1 MQTKQ
6 SGGAAKTPLQWQ
18 RLKQPNGPGALV
30 GGATWPGCWH
40 TMGLPPKRLEKMM
53 PLAQGKLVGDAMH
66 ATAAASDTSVMQ
78 MAGTHEPAQITVQL
92 MTG

>member
-1 MQTKQ
+1 MQAKQ
-6 SGGAAKTPLQWQ
+6 AGGAAKTPMHWQ
-18 RLKQPNGPGALV
+18 RLKQPSGPRALF

-66 ATAAASDTSVMQ
+66 ATAAQKDDNHV
-78 MAGTHEPAQITVQL
+78 G
-92 MTG
+92 